1 VKEIWRLFRVF
12 NKSKKE
18 KVRKLASDKTTRDR
32 APQNPLLDDQDPDKE
47 ISTVLDSEESTKLSQ
62 ENDVKRAILQ
72 SLADIADLHE
82 RVKKYVVHK
91 YTQYNAQSFSVS
103 LYGVDPHLLRYMEW
117 YSRVYHIVSFA
128 DWSIGVT
135 FIIYSH
141 PLRACEISG
150 KTDVLYWWFSFLACC
165 AGDCGTSSK

>member
-1 VKEIWRLFRVF
+1 MLRNQVFWFLWYQNLLLPCLFLRILYSLARRKLFPYPTLAELRAHRQEIDRANEFGQELSTRISASSSLGVKEIWRLFRVF

-91 YTQYNAQSFSVS
+91 YTQYNAQSAN
-103 LYGVDPHLLRYMEW
+103 ET
-117 YSRVYHIVSFA
+117 I
-128 DWSIGVT
+128 
-135 FIIYSH
+135 
-141 PLRACEISG
+141 
-150 KTDVLYWWFSFLACC
+150 
-165 AGDCGTSSK
+165 